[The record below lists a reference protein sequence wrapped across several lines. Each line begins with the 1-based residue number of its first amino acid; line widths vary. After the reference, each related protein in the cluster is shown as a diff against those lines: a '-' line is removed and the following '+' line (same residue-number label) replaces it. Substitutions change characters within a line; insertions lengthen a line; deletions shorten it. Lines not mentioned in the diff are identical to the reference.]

1 MVAIGNV
8 NIDGELVSVVNISQP
23 VGFIKDRGNLREDVL
38 LIQGLFNYIS
48 RGLYPGAVG
57 LGGEYKIPRMTG
69 VMDADTS
76 SAIGAFQ
83 LANASKL
90 LMNTYDNRI
99 DPAHYHH
106 RIISS
111 HARQFMSITWLHFL
125 ATDAAVMQSH
135 YDYIQGLAGLNLQ
148 LALAIDQAV
157 INS

>member
-1 MVAIGNV
+1 MVAIASV
-8 NIDGELVSVVNISQP
+8 NIDSGLVSAVNISQP
-23 VGFIKDRGNLREDVL
+23 VGFVKGRGNLREDVL
-38 LIQGLFNYIS
+38 LIQVLFNYIS
-48 RGLYPGAVG
+48 RGLSPGAVG
-57 LGGEYKIPRMTG
+57 LGGEYKIPAMTG
-69 VMDADTS
+69 IMDADTS

-106 RIISS
+106 RRINS

-135 YDYIQGLAGLNLQ
+135 YDYIQGLAKLNLQ
-148 LALAIDQAV
+148 LALAIDQVV
-157 INS
+157 INF